1 MRNHRR
7 SPTLGREFIL
17 IPEGVNPFGYFA
29 EQVSSKFFPGLSNF
43 TTALLVIFFIFHLV
57 IASFCLAILVLS
69 QLRRKKRSQWFFR
82 RLHLRDR
89 SGRSVS
95 KVPLLWVNA
104 GLLMTISQFLGSVA
118 SQAFI
123 LINIKW
129 KQSVHY
135 ALHHPVEP
143 ALGVMLACEIFSY
156 WALMHCFVVA
166 ICYDQ
171 NTRGEIR
178 NRVAR
183 WMASPPFINCIFFFF
198 PLAVVVT
205 ILTLST
211 CLTLVNHKFEKQ
223 VIKGLTVL
231 AEGSDAWEKLKV
243 PTGPPEEQVQLTRLI
258 LQVASEAK
266 SLKSNANMRLEEF
279 TDFFHVTFCVLLTLH
294 CITFLVFLCMFWLVA
309 SKFQRKERELPP
321 ASPSPNPFRR
331 WARPKEPQITSADQ
345 PLSSNRSLMHIATSN
360 RQFLHLLLRAICI
373 FIAMSTNTIVL
384 SIGVLKTHEV
394 LRTPKWRGL
403 LVWLAAVAGSW
414 SSIPIAWQCWR
425 LYKDDSAGSSPG
437 PTQLKDGSSGRQDD
451 QPTAPFQPEP
461 DEIEIRLGPLNEIR
475 VTLSSDSAGT
485 SEQSPDSVGTS
496 EEGRRTGA

>member
-143 ALGVMLACEIFSY
+143 A
-156 WALMHCFVVA
+156 
-166 ICYDQ
+166 
-171 NTRGEIR
+171 
-178 NRVAR
+178 
-183 WMASPPFINCIFFFF
+183 
-198 PLAVVVT
+198 
-205 ILTLST
+205 
-211 CLTLVNHKFEKQ
+211 
-223 VIKGLTVL
+223 
-231 AEGSDAWEKLKV
+231 SDA
-243 PTGPPEEQVQLTRLI
+243 RL
-258 LQVASEAK
+258 
-266 SLKSNANMRLEEF
+266 
-279 TDFFHVTFCVLLTLH
+279 
-294 CITFLVFLCMFWLVA
+294 
-309 SKFQRKERELPP
+309 
-321 ASPSPNPFRR
+321 
-331 WARPKEPQITSADQ
+331 
-345 PLSSNRSLMHIATSN
+345 
-360 RQFLHLLLRAICI
+360 
-373 FIAMSTNTIVL
+373 
-384 SIGVLKTHEV
+384 
-394 LRTPKWRGL
+394 
-403 LVWLAAVAGSW
+403 
-414 SSIPIAWQCWR
+414 
-425 LYKDDSAGSSPG
+425 
-437 PTQLKDGSSGRQDD
+437 
-451 QPTAPFQPEP
+451 
-461 DEIEIRLGPLNEIR
+461 
-475 VTLSSDSAGT
+475 
-485 SEQSPDSVGTS
+485 
-496 EEGRRTGA
+496 